1 MPAQPGT
8 QGTIAYFSMEIA
20 LDNRLPTYS
29 GGLGVLVDDTLRAAA
44 DLGLPMV
51 GVTQCLMLETRES
64 RHVDPGTD

>member
-1 MPAQPGT
+1 MLAHPGT

-20 LDNRLPTYS
+20 LDNRIPTYS
-29 GGLGVLVDDTLRAAA
+29 GVLADDTLRAAA